1 MSQPHEEAGSH
12 EEAGDARTM
21 WEAHYEAKP
30 QVWSGRVNAQLA
42 EIAPRLPVG
51 RALDLGCGEGADA
64 LWLAERGWTVVGTDI
79 SETALARAR
88 AAAQARGLA
97 GRIEFRR
104 DDLDHGFPDGVFDLV
119 SAQFLHSPAA
129 MNRAAILRRA
139 ADAVAPGGALLIVD
153 HGAAPPWAAK
163 LHHHEFPG
171 PEEVLAGLDLDPAW
185 WERIRVD
192 SVERAARGPDGQD
205 ATLLDNVIWLRKV
218 ASATAIV

>member
-1 MSQPHEEAGSH
+1 MSQPHEAGSH

-21 WEAHYEAKP
+21 EAHYEAKP

-79 SETALARAR
+79 SETAPPAL

-104 DDLDHGFPDGVFDLV
+104 DDLDHGFPMASSTWK

-153 HGAAPPWAAK
+153 HGAPPWAAK

-171 PEEVLAGLDLDPAW
+171 PEEVLAGLDLDPARW
-185 WERIRVD
+185 SGSGWTASAGRPR
-192 SVERAARGPDGQD
+192 PDGRD

>member
-1 MSQPHEEAGSH
+1 MSTDDPRA
-12 EEAGDARTM
+12 M
-21 WEAHYEAKP
+21 WEEHYAAKP

-42 EIAPRLPVG
+42 EIAPQLPVG

-88 AAAQARGLA
+88 TAAENRGLA

-104 DDLDHGFPDGVFDLV
+104 DDLDRSFPDGGFDLV

-129 MNRAAILRRA
+129 MDRAAILRRA

-153 HGAAPPWAAK
+153 HGAAPPWAAR

-171 PEEVLAGLDLDPAW
+171 AEAVLNGLELDPAG

-192 SVERAARGPDGQD
+192 SVERAATGPDGQD
-205 ATLLDNVIWLRKV
+205 ATLLDNVIWLRKL
-218 ASATAIV
+218 A